1 MDYISLNDGVKIP
14 QIGFGT
20 FQIPADGSTYRAI
33 KAALVAG
40 YRHIDTAAAYF
51 NEEEVGRAIKESGIV
66 REEIF
71 LTTKLWL
78 QDYGY
83 EQGKKGIE
91 RCLRHL
97 GTYID
102 LMLIHQPYG
111 DVAGAWKAMEEYKK
125 SEDIRSLGVSNMT
138 TAIWRKIVP
147 ELSSTPS
154 VNQVEF
160 NPYCQ
165 QKELRALLSKE
176 HVVMEAWAPLGQ
188 GSRELLREPVLVG
201 LAKRYHKDVGQ
212 IILRFEIQEG
222 CIVLPRSTKPE
233 RMSTNLDIFDFELT
247 EGEMDSIR
255 KLDKGHGIHNP
266 DAPGVE
272 EMLRKAFVITD

>member
-1 MDYISLNDGVKIP
+1 MEYTMLNNGIKMP
-14 QIGFGT
+14 LLGFGVYMMT
-20 FQIPADGSTYRAI
+20 DPKECETSVLQ
-33 KAALVAG
+33 ALETG
-40 YRHIDTAAAYF
+40 YRLLDTSSAYF
-51 NEEEVGRAIKESGIV
+51 NEEAVGRAIKESGIV

-125 SEDIRSLGVSNMT
+125 SGDIRSLGVSNMT
-138 TAIWRKIVP
+138 PAIWQKIVP
-147 ELSSTPS
+147 GLSSTPS

-165 QKELRALLSKE
+165 QKELRALMSKE
-176 HVVMEAWAPLGQ
+176 HVMLEAWAPLGQ
-188 GSRELLREPVLVG
+188 GSRELLREPVLMG
-201 LAKRYHKDVGQ
+201 LAERYHKDVGQ
-212 IILRFEIQEG
+212 IILRFEVQ
-222 CIVLPRSTKPE
+222 
-233 RMSTNLDIFDFELT
+233 
-247 EGEMDSIR
+247 
-255 KLDKGHGIHNP
+255 
-266 DAPGVE
+266 
-272 EMLRKAFVITD
+272 